1 MASRLPGFAAS
12 RPITRHY
19 YATRNQQQKSTAE
32 QSVKRVA
39 TVAISGND
47 QKRTR
52 VSPVS
57 TSHLSLISDLQRR
70 LDSVADTK
78 YKGWMDAY
86 MRGTIPCR
94 GVRMPQI
101 RKAVKEW
108 STTHDL
114 VCQDKKDL
122 HEKLVEGLFHSDLS
136 EDKISA
142 VVLLGEILVGKKL
155 VGLEYIPFFER
166 MFDEGYIHSWN
177 VTDLF
182 CISVLHN
189 LIRKYGEDAIKRV
202 AEWKGCD
209 NLWRARSS
217 VVGLI
222 CLKKEK
228 EYYDL
233 IRENCT
239 ILVKREERF
248 AKTGVGWMLREICR
262 PDESF
267 VLKFI
272 EDNRNWCSLEAVK
285 NGVKHLHADTRREY
299 CEMVKNAQKKLN
311 D

>member
-1 MASRLPGFAAS
+1 M
-12 RPITRHY
+12 
-19 YATRNQQQKSTAE
+19 
-32 QSVKRVA
+32 KRTA
-39 TVAISGND
+39 TVAIPGNK

-52 VSPVS
+52 ISAVS
-57 TSHLSLISDLQRR
+57 TSHSSLISDLQQR
-70 LDSVADTK
+70 LNAVADTK
-78 YKGWMDAY
+78 YKGWMEAY

-101 RKAVKEW
+101 RKTVKQW

-114 VCQDKKDL
+114 ICQDKKDL
-122 HEKLVEGLFHSDLS
+122 HEKLAEGLFHSELS
-136 EDKISA
+136 EDKLSA

-155 VGLEYIPFFER
+155 VGLEYMCFFER

-189 LIRKYGEDAIKRV
+189 LIREYGEDAIKRV
-202 AEWKGCD
+202 GEWTGCT

-233 IRENCT
+233 IRQNC
-239 ILVKREERF
+239 ICLVKRKERF
-248 AKTGVGWMLREICR
+248 VKTGVGWMLREISR
-262 PDESF
+262 HDESF

-272 EDNRNWCSLEAVK
+272 EDNKKWCSLEAVK
-285 NGVKHLHADTRREY
+285 NGVKHFDIDTRREY
-299 CEMVKNAQKKLN
+299 CEMVKNS
-311 D
+311 